1 MEGTLNQ
8 PYVALLC
15 VYLGAGGA
23 CLYFAWAGLARLLRL
38 GQLWRNVGEALCCLF
53 YATAAVWVFY
63 RLLNLRLRGFY
74 LLGMLLGAL
83 LYRQGLHALLA
94 HLLHR
99 IYKFTGKFRRKND

>member
-23 CLYFAWAGLARLLRL
+23 CLYFTWAGLARLLRL

-53 YATAAVWVFY
+53 YAAAAVWVFY

-83 LYRQGLHALLA
+83 LKQTLDIKLLA
-94 HLLHR
+94 GLRRLL
-99 IYKFTGKFRRKND
+99 IFFL